1 MKKIFAA
8 LAAGLVALAFLAGCT
23 AAQQQSIDALA
34 ANAKSQV
41 SQACTIVQPVLLNLS
56 ASAPGDANLALLAA
70 DNGKLC
76 AAVTALDPTSVQ
88 SLVNTVIP
96 QAIGLAAL
104 LPIDA
109 ATQTTV
115 KIALGAASLALS
127 NWLLVYGQPAA
138 TATPAPA
145 ASGAAAS

>member
-1 MKKIFAA
+1 MLKKLCLAAGFAA
-8 LAAGLVALAFLAGCT
+8 LVALVGCT
-23 AAQQQSIDALA
+23 AAQQQTIDAVA
-34 ANAKSQV
+34 ANAKAQV

-56 ASAPGDANLALLAA
+56 ASVPGDANLALLAA

-76 AAVTALDPTSVQ
+76 AAVTALDATSVQ
-88 SLVNTVIP
+88 SLINTVIP

-127 NWLLVYGQPAA
+127 NWLLVYGQSA
-138 TATPAPA
+138 TTVAP
-145 ASGAAAS
+145 ASGAVAS